1 VKDPAV
7 LEAEKLLRCMM
18 QATPAAVLRRLQE
31 AQCQVAIIGR
41 QQVTTDI
48 PAHHFMKHCKGR
60 DIDGTTR
67 GLGGTAAIPVTSCGE
82 ENLTMVG
89 DRCVRVGWGMGW
101 GWGWGHG
108 HWAGVLTWHVLTCA
122 CCGVAGSC

>member
-1 VKDPAV
+1 MLLPPPQAYDCVQEPAV
-7 LEAEKLLRCMM
+7 REAERLLRCML
-18 QATPAAVLRRLQE
+18 QSAPAAVMQRLQE

-41 QQVTTDI
+41 QQLTTDI

-82 ENLTMVG
+82 ENLTMVD
-89 DRCVRVGWGMGW
+89 DR
-101 GWGWGHG
+101 WGHG
-108 HWAGVLTWHVLTCA
+108 RGSLVRDDAAGDTLAAERQRRL
-122 CCGVAGSC
+122 

>member
-1 VKDPAV
+1 M

-18 QATPAAVLRRLQE
+18 QAAPAAVLRRLQE

-82 ENLTMVG
+82 ENLTMVD
-89 DRCVRVGWGMGW
+89 DRWGAWTLGPGSDLACVVDMPWRGCYVL
-101 GWGWGHG
+101 GHAYCPEAVHG
-108 HWAGVLTWHVLTCA
+108 AAAGLA
-122 CCGVAGSC
+122 